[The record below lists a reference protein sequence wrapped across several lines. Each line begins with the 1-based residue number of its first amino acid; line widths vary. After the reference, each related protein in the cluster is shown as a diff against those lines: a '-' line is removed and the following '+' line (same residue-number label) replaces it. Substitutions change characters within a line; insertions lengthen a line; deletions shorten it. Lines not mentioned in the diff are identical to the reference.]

1 VAATWRA
8 PLRHAHA
15 PSRYD
20 ALMPSQAALATY
32 DDLLRLSD
40 GTRGEVLAG
49 ELHLSPSPRPRHA
62 RTQRALGSFIG
73 GPFDDDDGHGG
84 PGGWWILAEV
94 DVRLSPHDIVR
105 PDLAGWRRERL
116 GADPWDTLPIDVVP
130 DWICEVLSPHG
141 VRRDRVVKREL
152 YARHGVPFYWL
163 IDPVAGVLEAFAL
176 ERGRWVLTGTYDRSA
191 VARVPPFEAIELVLA
206 ELFMPEPPEAAED

>member
-1 VAATWRA
+1 MLANMTAA
-8 PLRHAHA
+8 PK
-15 PSRYD
+15 
-20 ALMPSQAALATY
+20 LATY
-32 DDLLRLSD
+32 AELLATPEDVKAEIL
-40 GTRGEVLAG
+40 GG
-49 ELHLSPSPRPRHA
+49 ELVTQPSGLFEHSYAQSGIVDGLR
-62 RTQRALGSFIG
+62 
-73 GPFDDDDGHGG
+73 GPFDRGRGG
-84 PGGWWILAEV
+84 PGGWWIVVEI
-94 DVRLSPHDIVR
+94 DVRFTDHDVVR
-105 PDLAGWRRERL
+105 PDVVGWRRERL
-116 GADPWDTLPIDVVP
+116 PSPWGQRPIDVVP

-206 ELFMPEPPEAAED
+206 DLFMPEPPEASED